1 MARGHKPFRRRT
13 HIATAT
19 SLAALTFGGT
29 ALAQAPASAAGGTK
43 GHDVSSHQKNVNWQK
58 AKSKGARF
66 VYVKATESTTYRNP
80 YFDQQYG
87 GARSAGIIRGAYH
100 FALPNKSSGRTQA
113 SYFVRN
119 GGAWRADGWTLP
131 PALDIEYNPYSSKK
145 CYGLSKAKMISW
157 IRSFS
162 DEVRSRAGRRPVIY
176 TNYRWWKS
184 CTGNSTAF
192 AGNHAL
198 WLARYDESAGALPSG
213 WSYWTF
219 WQYDNGGG
227 LPGDQNLF
235 NGSQAQLRRFA
246 HG

>member
-1 MARGHKPFRRRT
+1 MARGHKPSRRRA

-66 VYVKATESTTYRNP
+66 VYVKATESTTYLNP
-80 YFDQQYG
+80 YFSRQYN
-87 GARSAGIIRGAYH
+87 GARGAGIIRGAYH

-119 GGAWRADGWTLP
+119 GGGWRADGWTLP

-145 CYGLSKAKMISW
+145 CYGLSKGKMITW

-162 DEVRSRAGRRPVIY
+162 DEVRRRTGRRPVIY
-176 TNYRWWKS
+176 TNYRWWKK
-184 CTGNSTAF
+184 CTGDSTAF

-219 WQYDNGGG
+219 WQYDNSGG

-235 NGSQAQLRRFA
+235 NGSQTQLRRFA
-246 HG
+246 RG